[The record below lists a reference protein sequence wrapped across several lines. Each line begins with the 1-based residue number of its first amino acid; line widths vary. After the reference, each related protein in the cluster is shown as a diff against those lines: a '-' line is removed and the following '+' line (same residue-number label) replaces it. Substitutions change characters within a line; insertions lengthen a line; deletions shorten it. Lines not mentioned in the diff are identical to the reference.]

1 MAFLTDRTLATGVT
15 LQDLIH
21 IVITGDTSQNP
32 AGSSYKA
39 TIQQVSDAILFGF
52 TGSTDYYVTGGTYSG
67 GTLVL
72 DRQNGS
78 VTITGFTTGST
89 QLYEVGSGVGST
101 QRIGVSADASG
112 DYSLVGG
119 GTGNTSSGNY
129 SFVGGGFCNTAT
141 NLCSTVSGGKSNT
154 ASGYSSFVGGGQT
167 NTSTGGASLV
177 SGGFANTASNSY
189 STVGGGGQ
197 NRSIGCSST
206 VSGGLQNTASCNYS
220 FVGGGSINKSICN
233 YSTVIGGSG
242 NTASNL
248 YSFVGGGQLNTA
260 SGIHSVVVGGEQN
273 KATSFC
279 NFVGGGGQN
288 TALGFRTTIA
298 GGRSNTTSS
307 TYSIIGG
314 GWGNKAICTT
324 SVIGGGRF
332 NVACGDNTSIL
343 GGVNNTSIS
352 NFGTILGGSGNTV
365 NHIMSATYGKDVV
378 SVSACTFHVN
388 YLALQN
394 TPETDVQTTTQYLT
408 RDSATGVIKTKLNP
422 GPTVY
427 GLFTQTG
434 DSVVVSATTDET
446 TVIGAGVGTL
456 LVPPNGFSIGDSFR
470 IKMGGVISNPSNN
483 DIRIRLKSGSVDLG
497 DSLFQNLSTHSND
510 TWCLDI
516 DFIIRNIGGTGTASI
531 MTIGSFATTKKNG
544 GDIQGFSFE
553 TLNNTTFN
561 TTISNTLNITVEW
574 DQVDSGDI
582 IYSRTFVLNKIY

>member
-1 MAFLTDRTLATGVT
+1 MGFLTDRTLATGVT

-21 IVITGDTSQNP
+21 IVITGDTSQGNF

-39 TIQQVSDAILFGF
+39 TIQQVSDAIL
-52 TGSTDYYVTGGTYSG
+52 SG
-67 GTLVL
+67 
-72 DRQNGS
+72 Q
-78 VTITGFTTGST
+78 T
-89 QLYEVGSGVGST
+89 QLYEVGTGTDST

-119 GTGNTSSGNY
+119 GTGNTSSGDY
-129 SFVGGGFCNTAT
+129 SFVGGGKCNTSSGTYSTISGGWDNTSSGYYTTISGGYT
-141 NLCSTVSGGKSNT
+141 NTAIGFYSIIGGGLQNTSNGQHSTVGGGKLNKSICCNSTVSGG
-154 ASGYSSFVGGGQT
+154 YC
-167 NTSTGGASLV
+167 NTSNCTSA
-177 SGGFANTASNSY
+177 
-189 STVGGGGQ
+189 
-197 NRSIGCSST
+197 T
-206 VSGGLQNTASCNYS
+206 VSGGVCNTS
-220 FVGGGSINKSICN
+220 
-233 YSTVIGGSG
+233 SG
-242 NTASNL
+242 I
-248 YSFVGGGQLNTA
+248 YSFVGGGQSNTA
-260 SGIHSVVVGGEQN
+260 SGIHSVVGGGEQN
-273 KATSFC
+273 KATSLC

-332 NVACGDNTSIL
+332 NVACGDNASIL
-343 GGVNNTSIS
+343 GGIVNTSIS

-365 NHIMSATYGKDVV
+365 NHELSGAFGKDVV

-394 TPETDVQTTTQYLT
+394 TPETDVQTYTQYLT
-408 RDSATGVIKTKLNP
+408 RDSATGVVKTKLNP

-434 DSVVVSATTDET
+434 DSVVVSATTVEAT
-446 TVIGAGVGTL
+446 LIGGGVGTL

-470 IKMGGVISNPSNN
+470 IKMGGVISNPSND

-497 DSLFQNLSTHSND
+497 DSLLQNLSVHSND

-516 DFIIRNIGGTGTASI
+516 DFIIRNIGGTSIASI

-544 GDIQGFSFE
+544 GDVQGFSFE

-574 DQVDSGDI
+574 GQVDSGDI

>member
-32 AGSSYKA
+32 AGSSYKT

-52 TGSTDYYVTGGTYSG
+52 TGSTDYYVTGGTYSGGTLVLDRQNGSVTITGFTTGSTDYYVTGGTYSG

-129 SFVGGGFCNTAT
+129 SFVGGGFCNTA
-141 NLCSTVSGGKSNT
+141 
-154 ASGYSSFVGGGQT
+154 
-167 NTSTGGASLV
+167 
-177 SGGFANTASNSY
+177 SNSY
-189 STVGGGGQ
+189 STVVGGGQ

-206 VSGGLQNTASCNYS
+206 VNGGLQNTASCNYS

-248 YSFVGGGQLNTA
+248 YSFVGGGQCNTA

-279 NFVGGGGQN
+279 SFVGGGGQN

-314 GWGNKAICTT
+314 GWGNKAICAT

-332 NVACGDNTSIL
+332 NAACGDISSIL
-343 GGVNNTSIS
+343 GGINNTSIS
-352 NFGTILGGSGNTV
+352 NYGTILGGSGNTV
-365 NHIMSATYGKDVV
+365 NHEMSATYGKDVI

-394 TPETDVQTTTQYLT
+394 VPETDSTNDNMLV
-408 RDSATGVIKTKLNP
+408 RDVSTGVIKQRDITSTLNKNYASFYDTGDQTGLANTVLTMSANTSDSWNTGIILSANTIFVIQNP
-422 GPTVY
+422 GVY
-427 GLFTQTG
+427 NLAFSAQMVKTGGNSSTHAHIWLYQNGL
-434 DSVVVSATTDET
+434 DVLYSASQ
-446 TVIGAGVGTL
+446 IG
-456 LVPPNGFSIGDSFR
+456 F
-470 IKMGGVISNPSNN
+470 PSNSIYIVPAWN
-483 DIRIRLKSGSVDLG
+483 FFFSTTTPNEYVELKWEINSNVDNQLLLKHQPATGSVPAIP
-497 DSLFQNLSTHSND
+497 SL
-510 TWCLDI
+510 I
-516 DFIIRNIGGTGTASI
+516 V
-531 MTIGSFATTKKNG
+531 TIN
-544 GDIQGFSFE
+544 
-553 TLNNTTFN
+553 
-561 TTISNTLNITVEW
+561 
-574 DQVDSGDI
+574 QV
-582 IYSRTFVLNKIY
+582 N